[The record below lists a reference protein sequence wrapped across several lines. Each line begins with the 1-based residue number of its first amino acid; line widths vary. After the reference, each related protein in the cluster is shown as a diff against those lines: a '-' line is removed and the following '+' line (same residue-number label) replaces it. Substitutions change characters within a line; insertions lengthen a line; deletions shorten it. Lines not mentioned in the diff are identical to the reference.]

1 MSLKERL
8 SDELRASMKDKD
20 KIKKN
25 TIQCIRAAVL
35 QFEKDNKVVLDDS
48 GVLDIISKQFKMRQD
63 ALPQYEKS
71 GRSELIDELKTE
83 ISIIVSYLPAQLSDA
98 ELEAIV
104 EESIQLFDVKSVKEI
119 GKVMPSLI
127 QKTKNRADGK
137 RIRDILVKSLN
148 SQ

>member
-8 SDELRASMKDKD
+8 SDELKASMKDKD

-25 TIQCIRAAVL
+25 TIQCIRTAVL

-48 GVLDIISKQFKMRQD
+48 GVLDIISKQLKMRQD

-83 ISIIVSYLPAQLSDA
+83 ISIIVSYLPTQLSDE
-98 ELEAIV
+98 ELEVIV

-127 QKTKNRADGK
+127 QKTKNRVDGK